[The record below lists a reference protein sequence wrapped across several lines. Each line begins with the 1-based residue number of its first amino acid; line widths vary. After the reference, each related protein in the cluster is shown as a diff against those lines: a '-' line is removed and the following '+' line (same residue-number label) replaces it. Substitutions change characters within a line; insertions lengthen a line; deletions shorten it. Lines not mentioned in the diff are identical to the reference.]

1 MISLVDWASDVFGR
15 FGVWGLSVVS
25 FAESSFFPIPPD
37 VLLIPMVLAAP
48 PRGLFYASLTTA
60 ASVLGALFGYV
71 LGVRGGRPLLVRLT
85 GGKGID
91 QVQTYFQEYGGWAVG
106 IAAFTPI
113 PYKVFT
119 IASGIFRVRVTPFL
133 IASIVGRG
141 ARFFLEAALVM
152 KFGDSA
158 LDLLG
163 SRFERITFAL
173 TATVI
178 VVALLAGWLRR
189 SRDIRRIRRSRTAH
203 TFTSTATASP
213 GAATYPGTSTSSS
226 ASTSTSRRT
235 ASSPLAT
242 LLKQLAAWAPPGSRQ
257 RRTVEALLWLLAAVA
272 VITILA
278 GELAN
283 MLYTR

>member
-1 MISLVDWASDVFGR
+1 M
-15 FGVWGLSVVS
+15 
-25 FAESSFFPIPPD
+25 
-37 VLLIPMVLAAP
+37 
-48 PRGLFYASLTTA
+48 
-60 ASVLGALFGYV
+60 
-71 LGVRGGRPLLVRLT
+71 RLT

-119 IASGIFRVRVTPFL
+119 IPRHIPVRVTPFL

-163 SRFERITFAL
+163 SRFELITFAL

-178 VVALLAGWLRR
+178 VVARCGRL
-189 SRDIRRIRRSRTAH
+189 
-203 TFTSTATASP
+203 
-213 GAATYPGTSTSSS
+213 
-226 ASTSTSRRT
+226 
-235 ASSPLAT
+235 
-242 LLKQLAAWAPPGSRQ
+242 APPQPRHPPHPP
-257 RRTVEALLWLLAAVA
+257 
-272 VITILA
+272 
-278 GELAN
+278 
-283 MLYTR
+283 